1 MSRVKTDFYPYV
13 VFLPS
18 GNKNKI
24 LGSIFG
30 SRAAVDILKFSVSQG
45 VSNKIYQK
53 DIISSLKYSNKTI
66 IQNSKLLTEL
76 GILIEYMEKKKEK
89 GRIVWVKAYELSDI
103 GKWFALLLAEER
115 DLTEDEKGEIL
126 QNIFRLYI
134 RWLRDLSGELHV
146 SREKLGRIFTE
157 EMK

>member
-18 GNKNKI
+18 GNKI

-45 VSNKIYQK
+45 ISQKIYQK
-53 DIISSLKYSNKTI
+53 DIIGSLKYSNKTI

-76 GILIEYMEKKKEK
+76 GILIEYMEKKEEK

-103 GKWFALLLAEER
+103 GKWLLYR
-115 DLTEDEKGEIL
+115 SPKRRT
-126 QNIFRLYI
+126 
-134 RWLRDLSGELHV
+134 
-146 SREKLGRIFTE
+146 
-157 EMK
+157 